1 MLCERSSNRTISVG
15 LLTISGEAVS
25 DNFILKVSSQL
36 MRAVLISLLALVIPM
51 VFLLSE
57 SRFVIRDSIYV
68 MYVRREL

>member
-1 MLCERSSNRTISVG
+1 M
-15 LLTISGEAVS
+15 S